1 MKTKLIIIPALLLLA
16 AACQR
21 MEQETPVTKES
32 ENNIRTLTVQAVKGS
47 DETKSLILVNG
58 VELDAYWKEDEE
70 VKVYKEGTL
79 LGTLKANLAQSAGLN
94 PTSATL
100 SGDIDVTGLNENDEL
115 TLMLPRENWDYT
127 GQKGIL
133 TGTGSIEDTYDY
145 AVATVKVDA
154 IDGDKVTTTTTANFA
169 NQQSIYRLVF
179 KLSDDSTVN
188 VKDFTLTAT
197 NDKLVQSFSY
207 TNSAWTPTYGSLSVS
222 LDNASTEPIFVSIR
236 NESTAE
242 DTYHFVITGA
252 SGDLYLANKVIPSGA
267 LDAYGKFISA
277 TTIAT
282 KQPEFNPAATSG
294 NTVDDPA
301 III

>member
-16 AACQR
+16 ACQR
-21 MEQETPVTKES
+21 LEQETPVAK
-32 ENNIRTLTVQAVKGS
+32 NNIRTLTVQAVKGT

-79 LGTLKANLAQSAGLN
+79 LGSLKANLSQSAGVN

-100 SGDIDVTGLNENDEL
+100 SGDIDVTNLNENDEL

-145 AVATVKVDA
+145 AVATIKIDT
-154 IDGDKVTTTTTANFA
+154 IDGDTVTTTTTASFA

-179 KLSDDSTVN
+179 LLSDNSTVN
-188 VKDFTLTAT
+188 VKDFTLSAT
-197 NDKLVQSFSY
+197 NGKLVQSFSY
-207 TNSAWTPTYGSLSVS
+207 TNSAWTPTYGGLSVT

-242 DTYHFVITGA
+242 DIYHFVITGSTGA
-252 SGDLYLANKVIPSGA
+252 LYMADKVIPSGA
-267 LDAYGKFISA
+267 LDTYGKFISA

-282 KQPEFNPAATSG
+282 EQPDFSPVPGGSPIS
-294 NTVDDPA
+294 DPN
-301 III
+301 IIL